1 MVKVVVVGSVNM
13 DLIVRVSRLP
23 RLGETM
29 SGEGFSMGGGGKG
42 ANQAVACARLGAR
55 VTMAGCVGDD
65 DFGKRLLSDLVSE
78 DIDCT
83 PVRVCPG
90 INTGVALIAVTKEG
104 ENAIIL
110 SPGANALTS
119 GEDVERAA
127 VAMKEAQVALFQLE
141 IPTATVM
148 VGLKKAK
155 EAGCLTV
162 LDPAPAAPLPDEVWP
177 LVDVAA
183 PNEIEAADLGGS
195 DEPTRAAL
203 RLLEKGAGCVVV
215 SLGSK
220 GALTVTRDCTFSVP
234 AFPVEVVDTTGAGDA
249 FRAGLAV
256 ALAEGK
262 TLEEAVRFGTAAGA
276 LACTALGARS
286 SLPQRSAVL
295 QMLSSSSA
303 RYSTEKSQTSL
314 KPK

>member
-1 MVKVVVVGSVNM
+1 LVKVVVVGSVNM

-127 VAMKEAQVALFQLE
+127 AQVALFQLE

-162 LDPAPAAPLPDEVWP
+162 LDPAPAAPLPDEIWP

-195 DEPTRAAL
+195 DEPTQAAL

-215 SLGSK
+215 SLGGE
-220 GALTVTRDCTFSVP
+220 GALAVTQDHTFSVP

-303 RYSTEKSQTSL
+303 RR
-314 KPK
+314 